1 MGEQQTSEKVREW
14 LESTARLMVDK
25 PDEVRIE
32 EVLSPDGSSSFF
44 SVYVSYSD
52 LGKIV
57 GKEGSNIMAIRK
69 LSSAMCQAL
78 YRRRCEVT
86 AFDPTKQG
94 RDRRG

>member
-1 MGEQQTSEKVREW
+1 MEHETSTEVREW
-14 LESTARLMVDK
+14 LESTAKLMVDR
-25 PDEVRIE
+25 PDDVRVE

-44 SVYVSYSD
+44 SVYVCYSD

-86 AFDPTKQG
+86 AYDPTKQN